1 MLKVI
6 AFQLERTDR
15 AIASWM
21 QAHGVTFLRVSV
33 AIVFIWFGLL
43 KPLGVSP
50 ANELV
55 ERTVYWVD
63 PRWFIPF
70 LGWWEVAIGVCMLWR
85 PLIRASI
92 ALLAFQMPGTF
103 LPLVLLPHTCFVHV
117 PWAPTLEGQYIIK
130 NLVLI
135 SAAIV
140 IGGTVRSQ
148 QMRTGLRPTVAPD
161 KARTVPRVP
170 SGSALE

>member
-1 MLKVI
+1 MD
-6 AFQLERTDR
+6 QE
-15 AIASWM
+15 IASWM
-21 QAHGVTFLRVSV
+21 RSHGVTFLRFSV

-43 KPLGVSP
+43 KPLGASP
-50 ANELV
+50 ASDLV

-63 PRWFIPF
+63 PKWFIPF
-70 LGWWEVAIGVCMLWR
+70 LGWWEVLIGVCMLWR

-92 ALLAFQMPGTF
+92 ALLAVQMPGTF
-103 LPLVLLPHTCFVHV
+103 LPLVLLPQVCFVHV

-140 IGGTVRSQ
+140 IGGTVRTRKQLTERRRGSA
-148 QMRTGLRPTVAPD
+148 GAEPSSPLAGALDGVAPVHRPCD
-161 KARTVPRVP
+161 T
-170 SGSALE
+170 